1 MLWWEDWKNMKM
13 GVKNKRINL
22 HSMKK
27 TTSKKIS
34 KTQNIAQI
42 AQQNPEAVQ
51 KLVGDYGLHCLGCP
65 MAAFESLEEGAQAHG
80 MSADEIDSMVEELNK
95 KK

>member
-1 MLWWEDWKNMKM
+1 MTN
-13 GVKNKRINL
+13 
-22 HSMKK
+22 
-27 TTSKKIS
+27 KKIS

-42 AQQNPEAVQ
+42 AQQNPEAVH
-51 KLVGDYGLHCLGCP
+51 KLVSDYGLHCLGCP

-80 MSADEIDSMVEELNK
+80 MSAEEIDSMIEELNK